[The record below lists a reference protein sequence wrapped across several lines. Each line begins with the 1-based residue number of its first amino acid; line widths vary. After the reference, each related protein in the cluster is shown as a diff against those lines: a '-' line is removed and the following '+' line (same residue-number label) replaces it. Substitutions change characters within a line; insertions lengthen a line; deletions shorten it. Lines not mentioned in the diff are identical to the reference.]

1 VSEDGPISRRTRRSV
16 ALRNLLFRTGI
27 MDYKLLSSI
36 IFKSRPPEHLMKRL
50 QEAGYQMVELPRN
63 SYSGE

>member
-1 VSEDGPISRRTRRSV
+1 MSEDGPISRRTRRSV
-16 ALRNLLFRTGI
+16 ALRNLLFRAGI
-27 MDYKLLSSI
+27 MDYKLLSSM

-63 SYSGE
+63 YHSGE